1 MLLAFE
7 VSMKLIRHITEQAV
21 MLYVGDVRCLANV
34 PCRVELKARS
44 SEKDCPCSSPL
55 LKPKE
60 ILRSDLSVLETDL
73 TTHEIKD
80 TRIPN
85 LKL

>member
-1 MLLAFE
+1 MPGKCSLQ
-7 VSMKLIRHITEQAV
+7 SGTESKV
-21 MLYVGDVRCLANV
+21 LR
-34 PCRVELKARS
+34 
-44 SEKDCPCSSPL
+44 KDCPCPSRL

-60 ILRSDLSVLETDL
+60 ILRSDLGVLETDL

-80 TRIPN
+80 TRTPN